1 MKGGKIME
9 DEINHTDTQ
18 INPKQ
23 CDSEVIGILADV
35 FKVAFN
41 LGYQQALHDHITM
54 SEGKKEEEK

>member
-1 MKGGKIME
+1 ME

-18 INPKQ
+18 IKQ

-35 FKVAFN
+35 FRVAFN

>member
-1 MKGGKIME
+1 ME
-9 DEINHTDTQ
+9 DEIK

>member
-1 MKGGKIME
+1 MNYKKLEGGNMKE
-9 DEINHTDTQ
+9 DLEKKE
-18 INPKQ
+18 KQ

-35 FKVAFN
+35 FKAAFN